1 MSQNI
6 HKMLLTLDHERKSPH
21 REKAEIY
28 FELTFNLSCLKVM
41 LWKNIELHL
50 YANANKC
57 GKSYQQRP
65 QSFCDGEYFQEKPWE
80 RVI

>member
-1 MSQNI
+1 
-6 HKMLLTLDHERKSPH
+6 
-21 REKAEIY
+21 
-28 FELTFNLSCLKVM
+28 M

-65 QSFCDGEYFQEKPWE
+65 ERFCDGEYFQEKPWE